1 MIKELK
7 WNLVK
12 LNTEYIVVTF
22 CEWQKKKIPDCAGPF
37 STKVPMSMMM
47 NEFVTKFISEID
59 VSHQYLLIRPG
70 K

>member
-7 WNLVK
+7 WDLVK

-37 STKVPMSMMM
+37 STKVPMSMM
-47 NEFVTKFISEID
+47 S
-59 VSHQYLLIRPG
+59 
-70 K
+70 